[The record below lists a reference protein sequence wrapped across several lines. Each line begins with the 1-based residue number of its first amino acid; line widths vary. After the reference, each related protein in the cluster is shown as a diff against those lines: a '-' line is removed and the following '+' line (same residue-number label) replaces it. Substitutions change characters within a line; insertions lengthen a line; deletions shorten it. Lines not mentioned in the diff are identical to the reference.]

1 MTKKA
6 LLALMIAVLLPLLCY
21 LVLQVASDEAVVMP
35 RKFLLDSVITTIK
48 DGKQKQDSI
57 WHKTSDIKL
66 INQLGDTVN
75 LYSKQGK
82 IIVLDF
88 FFTSCRSI
96 CPSLTHNMVKLQQ
109 SFIKGGDVRNKI
121 DTSIVQFVSMSIDPE
136 RDSVPVIKNYADRFN
151 VNPDNYWMLTG
162 NRDSIYRFAFEELK
176 VDKFSTEP
184 INPDFVHTSRFV
196 LIDRDMIVRGY
207 YDGLDRDST
216 SLKQLARD
224 IGLLMLEKDKKQPS
238 ALFTEI
244 ISLKWLWLII
254 VILVIIFALYL
265 SARRKING

>member
-1 MTKKA
+1 MSKKA
-6 LLALMIAVLLPLLCY
+6 LLALMIAVLLPLISY
-21 LVLQVASDEAVVMP
+21 LILQVTSDKAVVMP
-35 RKFLLDSVITTIK
+35 RKFLLDSVVTTVRN
-48 DGKQKQDSI
+48 GKEMQDSI

-96 CPSLTHNMVKLQQ
+96 CPSLTHNMVKLQR
-109 SFIKGGDVRNKI
+109 SFMKGGDVRNKI
-121 DTSIVQFVSMSIDPE
+121 DTSIVQFVSMSIDPQ
-136 RDSVPVIKNYADRFN
+136 RDSVSVLKDYADRFG

-162 NRDSIYRFAFEELK
+162 SRDSIYRFAFEELK
-176 VDKFSTEP
+176 VDKFSMEP
-184 INPDFVHTSRFV
+184 ISPDFVHTSRFV

-224 IGLLMLEKDKKQPS
+224 IGLLMLEKNKKKPS
-238 ALFTEI
+238 ELFTEI
-244 ISLKWLWLII
+244 INLKWLWLII
-254 VILVIIFALYL
+254 VVLVIIFAVYL